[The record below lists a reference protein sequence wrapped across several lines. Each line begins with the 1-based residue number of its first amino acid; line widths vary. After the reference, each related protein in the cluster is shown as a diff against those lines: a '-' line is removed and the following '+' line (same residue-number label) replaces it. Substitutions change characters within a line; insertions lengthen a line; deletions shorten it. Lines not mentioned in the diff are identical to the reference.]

1 MALIN
6 LQTQKPS
13 LRKSIVSSS
22 VFRPS
27 APIASVAKIP
37 FGGVAKSAGF
47 GPKPLE
53 IGNIDQPSESSP
65 LYDVVEALRAD
76 VHSLRQEQNEA
87 AEIIGD
93 IGNALATDFANRI
106 TEEKAHN
113 TKLNKE
119 RIRLKR
125 KEKEENLEKK
135 TVSNILGK
143 KTGKG
148 LKGNFGGGI
157 FGKLM
162 QFFTTIGA
170 GMALTNAFRWL
181 KNKENREALSNLFKG
196 IVEHWKWIV
205 GGIGAVIAIDIGLKL
220 AGLASILTI
229 LGPVL
234 TSPLFWAGIG
244 IAMAAAHQG
253 LGKEEKEILRDLNLM
268 PGGPSEENREMLA
281 QKYEKIIKETM
292 PLGSKGALFG
302 ERGELEQKIKF
313 LRTGKFGGHGSE
325 KSLNWEMLN
334 TTGNVKIEK
343 PEKRHAGG
351 SITKGR
357 TYALEPGEI
366 PFKAPFTGTVATAGK
381 VRQLLAS
388 RGGRTTIINMPP
400 EVIEGK
406 MPEIKGDSPI
416 ATHVNLIDS
425 MNALNPYM
433 TETPSV
439 LGISV

>member
-6 LQTQKPS
+6 LQTQRPS

-47 GPKPLE
+47 SPKPLE
-53 IGNIDQPSESSP
+53 IGNIDQPSEPSP

-76 VHSLRQEQNEA
+76 IHSLRQEQNEA

-93 IGNALATDFANRI
+93 IGNALAIDFANRI
-106 TEEKAHN
+106 SEEKAHN

-170 GMALTNAFRWL
+170 GMALSNAFRWL

-205 GGIGAVIAIDIGLKL
+205 GGIGAVIAVDIGLKL
-220 AGLASILTI
+220 AGLASVITL
-229 LGPVL
+229 LGPVF
-234 TSPLFWAGIG
+234 TNPLFWAGIG
-244 IAMAAAHQG
+244 VAMAAGHQG
-253 LGKEEKEILRDLNLM
+253 LGQNEKEVMRDLNLM
-268 PGGPSEENREMLA
+268 GGPTKDNRDALIAILEEQLKNTNVANVSLRN
-281 QKYEKIIKETM
+281 KIQSRID
-292 PLGSKGALFG
+292 F
-302 ERGELEQKIKF
+302 
-313 LRTGKFGGHGSE
+313 
-325 KSLNWEMLN
+325 LN
-334 TTGNVKIEK
+334 TGIIGGDNKKKIDWNIMDNTGEVKIEK
-343 PEKRHAGG
+343 IDKRHAGG

-366 PFKAPFTGTVATAGK
+366 PFKAPFTGTVATSGK

-400 EVIEGK
+400 EIIEGK

>member
-6 LQTQKPS
+6 LQTQQPS

-65 LYDVVEALRAD
+65 LYDVVEALRSD

-170 GMALTNAFRWL
+170 GMALSNAFRWL

-220 AGLASILTI
+220 AGLATALTI

-234 TSPLFWAGIG
+234 TSPFFWAGV
-244 IAMAAAHQG
+244 AMAMAIAHQG
-253 LGKEEKEILRDLNLM
+253 LGGNEKEAMRDLNLM
-268 PGGPSEENREMLA
+268 GGPTQENRDKLIAILEEQLKNTNVA
-281 QKYEKIIKETM
+281 NISLRNKINSRID
-292 PLGSKGALFG
+292 
-302 ERGELEQKIKF
+302 F
-313 LRTGKFGGHGSE
+313 LQTGVIGGDNKKKLDWNMMDTTGKVE
-325 KSLNWEMLN
+325 IK
-334 TTGNVKIEK
+334 KID
-343 PEKRHAGG
+343 KRHSGG

-357 TYALEPGEI
+357 TYALEPGEV
-366 PFKAPFTGTVATAGK
+366 PFKAPFTGTVATAKRAG
-381 VRQLLAS
+381 QLLSS

-416 ATHVNLIDS
+416 ATHVNLVNS
-425 MNALNPYM
+425 MNVLNPYM
-433 TETPSV
+433 TETPSI
-439 LGISV
+439 LGIAV